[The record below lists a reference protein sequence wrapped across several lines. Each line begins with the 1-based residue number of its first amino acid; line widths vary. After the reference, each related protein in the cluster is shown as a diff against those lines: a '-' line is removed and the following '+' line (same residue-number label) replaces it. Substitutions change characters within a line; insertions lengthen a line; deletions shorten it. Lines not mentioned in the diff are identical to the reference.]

1 MAEEQQGMTATFD
14 DFAPPAA
21 APEPAPAAPKS
32 EPAKAEVSAPEPEAV
47 VTDAPP
53 AEADP
58 IDAKARELGWKPLEE
73 YGGDPRKWVEARVW
87 VENKPLVDQVRA
99 HKQTVREQQKTI
111 EALNRHYKQVHETA
125 YRKALADLDQQKQTA
140 VLEQDVDKVRELDQ
154 QIAQT
159 QVEQIKTQPVA
170 QNTVDPAYTDW
181 ISANKQI
188 RDDAELWTFACA
200 YEAQLS
206 TTRPDLDLE
215 ARLEKVEAATR
226 KAHPEKFANPR
237 RQQPPMMEGA
247 AMSAPGNGSGKK
259 SFGVNDLTA
268 LERQTMARL
277 VRNGTLT
284 QDEYVR
290 DIKESREGNIFT
302 IGD

>member
-1 MAEEQQGMTATFD
+1 MAEETQGMTATFED
-14 DFAPPAA
+14 YAPPAA
-21 APEPAPAAPKS
+21 AAPAPKAEPAV
-32 EPAKAEVSAPEPEAV
+32 KAEVSAPEPEVEVA
-47 VTDAPP
+47 DAPA
-53 AEADP
+53 AETSSDP
-58 IDAKARELGWKPLEE
+58 VESKARELGWKPLQE

-125 YRKALADLDQQKQTA
+125 YRKALSDLDQQKEKA
-140 VLEQDVDKVRELDQ
+140 VLEQDVDKVRALDQ

-159 QVEQIKTQPVA
+159 QSEQIKTQPVV
-170 QNTVDPAYTDW
+170 QSTVDPAYTDW
-181 ISANKQI
+181 ISANQQI
-188 RDDAELWTFACA
+188 RGDAELWTFACA

-206 TTRPDLDLE
+206 STRPDLDLE

-247 AMSAPGNGSGKK
+247 AMSAPGNGKK
-259 SFGVNDLTA
+259 SFGVNDLTP

-290 DIKESREGNIFT
+290 DIKESREGNIYT